1 MAKVIEALVVTKG
14 HPFEN
19 EPFFETL
26 DAISLPDPQT
36 AITCTHVEYPTA
48 EKPAAA

>member
-14 HPFEN
+14 HPFER

-26 DAISLPDPQT
+26 DAISRPDPQT
-36 AITCTHVEYPTA
+36 AINWTHAEHPAA
-48 EKPAAA
+48 EKPGAA